1 MLKTTADANKSEHFV
16 TTPLL
21 LLTAGHFV
29 TDLSQGALPILLPF
43 LKELFSLTYAE
54 VGMIILIQNVTSSV
68 IQPIFGYITDKRT
81 LPWLLPAS
89 VLLSG
94 IGLSLTGYAPSY
106 PVLLTIVIITG
117 LGVAGFHPQASRTA
131 NLVSQQTVRGRS
143 MGFFSVGGNMGM
155 ATGSMAMT
163 LLILL
168 PGGLHN
174 AIWFLLPASIMAL
187 LFLRYRHHL
196 QVNSGAKKEQAALQ
210 SQPPAA
216 VPKALLVILLT
227 FIFIRSSI
235 HTGLSTYIPLYYIN
249 HLNGD
254 PLYASYLLTVFLLGG
269 VVGTYLGASLSD
281 RWGRKTIILSSM
293 LISFP
298 LIALIPFTSGL
309 VTLLLVS
316 VVGFAL
322 ISSFATTVVLAQ
334 EMMPHRIG
342 MAAGL
347 TIGFSIGLGGL
358 GATLLGAFADRFGI
372 ANVFTVLAVLP
383 LIGAVFA
390 LQLPGRVFRPHQ

>member
-1 MLKTTADANKSEHFV
+1 MTNNHQAAGKFITK
-16 TTPLL
+16 PLL
-21 LLTAGHFV
+21 LLTTGHFV

-43 LKELFSLTYAE
+43 LKELFALSYAQ
-54 VGMIILIQNVTSSV
+54 VGLIVLIQNVTSSV
-68 IQPIFGYITDKRT
+68 IQPLFGYITDKVT

-89 VLLSG
+89 ILLAGSG
-94 IGLSLTGYAPSY
+94 LALTGHAPSY
-106 PVLLTIVIITG
+106 ALLLTIVIITG
-117 LGVAGFHPQASRTA
+117 LGVAGFHPQASRSA
-131 NLVSQQTVRGRS
+131 NLVSPTAVRGRS
-143 MGFFSVGGNMGM
+143 MGLFSVGGNLGG
-155 ATGSMAMT
+155 AIGSLGMT
-163 LLILL
+163 LLLLL

-174 AIWFLLPASIMAL
+174 TTWFLLPAGVMAL
-187 LFLRYRHHL
+187 LFIHNRQCLEI
-196 QVNSGAKKEQAALQ
+196 QPAAKKEQALHAEQ
-210 SQPPAA
+210 QQPA
-216 VPKALLVILLT
+216 VPKALLAILLV

-249 HLNGD
+249 HLNGS
-254 PLYASYLLTVFLLGG
+254 PLYASYLLTIFMLGG
-269 VVGTYLGASLSD
+269 VLGTFLGASLSD
-281 RWGRKTIILSSM
+281 RLGRKTIILLSM

-316 VVGFAL
+316 AVGFAL

-358 GATLLGAFADRFGI
+358 GATLLGAFADHYGL

-383 LIGAVFA
+383 LLGTFFA
-390 LQLPGRVFRPHQ
+390 LRLPGTVFRAHQ